1 MWFYSAILFFSFIFP
16 FALSFDKKV
25 AFHTHWRT
33 LLPAIVVVAVFF
45 IAFDVLYT
53 RLGVWGFNENFVL
66 GIRVFNLPL
75 EEILFFLLIPYAS
88 VFLHYVIKH
97 YFPNLYFSKKQRN
110 VISYALIGVL
120 GVLAVIC
127 FPKLYTLYSIGLVIL
142 ALLAG
147 MADKR
152 NEMGRF
158 LITFIVILVPF
169 LLVNGLLTG
178 SFLGREVVW
187 YDNAENCGIRILTIP
202 VEDVGYAFGML
213 FGVIWMKG
221 VWKKFFKK

>member
-33 LLPAIVVVAVFF
+33 LLPAIALVAVFF

-88 VFLHYVIKH
+88 VFLHYVIKQ
-97 YFPNLYFSKKQRN
+97 YFPNLYFSEKQRN
-110 VISYALIGVL
+110 VISYALIGML
-120 GVLAVIC
+120 CVLAVIY
-127 FPKLYTLYSIGLVIL
+127 FPKLYTVYSIGVFII

-147 MADKR
+147 TADKR

-158 LITFIVILVPF
+158 LVTFIVILVPF

-187 YDNAENCGIRILTIP
+187 YNNAENCGIRLLTIP
-202 VEDVGYAFGML
+202 LEDMGYAFGML
-213 FGVIWMKG
+213 FGVIWLKG
-221 VWKKFFKK
+221 KWEKICD